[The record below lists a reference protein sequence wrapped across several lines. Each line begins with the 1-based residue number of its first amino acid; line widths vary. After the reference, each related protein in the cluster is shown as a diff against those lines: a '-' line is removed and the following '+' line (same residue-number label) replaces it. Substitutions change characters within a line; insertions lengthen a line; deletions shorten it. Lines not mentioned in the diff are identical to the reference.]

1 MDTLTGS
8 TRASQ
13 LEVDLEAAAEALIT
27 VLERI
32 DADLWMRVP
41 GPSTWSIGKVA
52 AHVADTAGYHQSD
65 RRLTDRE
72 TVRPDDLSSRRT
84 ELTTSLTPR
93 QTVDLI
99 RERTDR
105 AQTLILNLTDAQ
117 LSDADE
123 ALTGWRQALADTI
136 ALVLVDSLRHAPPR
150 HRADELRDYRA
161 HLDM

>member
-52 AHVADTAGYHQSD
+52 AHVADAAGYHQWIV
-65 RRLTDRE
+65 RLTVGE
-72 TVRPDDLSSRRT
+72 TVSSRRPVIERT

-99 RERTDR
+99 RERTDEG
-105 AQTLILNLTDAQ
+105 AALILNLTDAQ
-117 LSDADE
+117 LAMPTRPSRAR
-123 ALTGWRQALADTI
+123 GQALADTI
-136 ALVLVDSLRHAPPR
+136 ALVLVGHYDT
-150 HRADELRDYRA
+150 HRRDIERTLRDYRA